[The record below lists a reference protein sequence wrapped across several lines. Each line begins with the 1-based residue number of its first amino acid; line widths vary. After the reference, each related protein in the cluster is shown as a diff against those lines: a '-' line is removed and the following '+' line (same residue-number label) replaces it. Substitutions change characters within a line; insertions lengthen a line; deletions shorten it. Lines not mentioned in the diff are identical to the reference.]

1 MLLAPQAEKSQAV
14 FAIAQVFSTERLD
27 EFIQA
32 LPAQWGLS
40 ALDSVKYVIIDKFI
54 LYISFLGQELSPQT
68 NPQQLCQGLCC

>member
-32 LPAQWGLS
+32 FPAQ
-40 ALDSVKYVIIDKFI
+40 
-54 LYISFLGQELSPQT
+54 
-68 NPQQLCQGLCC
+68 